1 MWRRLIAEAL
11 GSFLLTLSISVSH
24 FGLINVPGTYYSAY
38 ATAGSVVTIMM
49 MTGFISGAKFNPA
62 ITIGHL
68 VSQTLSVKVQK
79 EDIIEH
85 VLYVLVQMIAAIPAA
100 FLGWALNRGSMYFDT
115 PGESS
120 TADAFFA
127 ELVYSTLIVGVALM
141 LGKMND
147 SIIIG
152 TVGLGVAYFGGILA
166 VGLISGGCFNP
177 ALGLAV
183 NLAHYAAHR
192 THMDRLWVYLIAPT
206 LGGAIGGVLN
216 TVFVSELKAQKRS
229 RVEPSS

>member
-11 GSFLLTLSISVSH
+11 GSFLLTLSVSTSH
-24 FGLINVPGTYYSAY
+24 FQIIKVPGTYYSAY

-62 ITIGHL
+62 ITVGHL
-68 VSQTLSVKVQK
+68 VSHTLSVKVQK

-85 VLYVLVQMIAAIPAA
+85 VLYLLVQMIAAIPAA
-100 FLGWALNRGSMYFDT
+100 FLGWAISRDTMYFDT
-115 PGESS
+115 FNDSS

-152 TVGLGVAYFGGILA
+152 TMGLGTAYFGGILA

-177 ALGLAV
+177 ALALAV
-183 NLAHYAAHR
+183 NLAHYSAHSS
-192 THMDRLWVYLIAPT
+192 HMDRLWVYLVAPT

-216 TVFVSELKAQKRS
+216 NIFVSEIKAQKRS